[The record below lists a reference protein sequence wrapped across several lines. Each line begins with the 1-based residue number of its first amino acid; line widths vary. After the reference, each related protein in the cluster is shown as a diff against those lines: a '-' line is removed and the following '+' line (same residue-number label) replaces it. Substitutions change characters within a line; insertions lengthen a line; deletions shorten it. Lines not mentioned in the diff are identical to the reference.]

1 MGEVLSQDEIDNLLK
16 ALSTGE
22 LDADEMKNTDERQ
35 VKDYDFARPAKFSKE
50 HLRTLEIIFEH
61 FGRLLATN
69 LPAYLRKSV
78 SVDVVNSEVV
88 IYSEFSNALSNPV
101 LLGVVGM
108 DPLMGNVIMEMASN
122 LGFAIVD
129 RLLGGV
135 GNSLEKERDF
145 SEIEL
150 SILERV
156 FTICVNLLHEPWENV
171 VEITPRLNRIETNSQ
186 FAQIISPSE
195 TIAIVTINLK
205 IGDVEGLM
213 NICLPYTTLEP
224 VMDKLNTKY
233 WFSTMKEKDSNSY
246 EAAIE
251 NIIDN
256 ALIPMKAVLGTSKI
270 NVQDFVNL
278 QLGDIIRLDR
288 KVDDELEVY
297 VGNIKKF
304 KALPGYS
311 DNKYAVRVT
320 EILREESDEE
330 WMACCHKKKLMHCSM
345 AWAVKMQHRI
355 RHRIQQ
361 QIQQQIQQHHRRR
374 TLHLLTQI
382 KMQLVK
388 YPISVWEL
396 QQRH

>member
-78 SVDVVNSEVV
+78 SLDVVNSEVV

-278 QLGDIIRLDR
+278 QLGDVIRLDR

-320 EILREESDEE
+320 EILREESE
-330 WMACCHKKKLMHCSM
+330 
-345 AWAVKMQHRI
+345 
-355 RHRIQQ
+355 
-361 QIQQQIQQHHRRR
+361 
-374 TLHLLTQI
+374 
-382 KMQLVK
+382 
-388 YPISVWEL
+388 
-396 QQRH
+396 